1 MCRWGGLLVSAVT
14 MWGRPCIKQTDDEKN
29 PEFPTIGEQTF
40 LVDLAKLWLRFRRE
54 IKKCYVVN
62 WSAPNL
68 FLLLQ
73 KTPVVTPVLAQRTC
87 GNSQLPSL
95 LGWCIC
101 WPRSTWQAWARFWAA
116 PQHLTHCPNEEMKRQ
131 SSTATPLEHSHWR
144 CNGFGGLSH
153 PHPPH
158 STVPHHL
165 SGPFILLTYMTTPMD
180 KSCVSVCR
188 KRTWLQAFHPINTI
202 WHPQLLSW
210 ITRSSNHSAFTHSGP
225 GLPHALRHYFA
236 PSNTAFCAP
245 PYYLALCS
253 RDINISLHSAF
264 VFVTLNKF
272 RTITS
277 MHLQTNPLLCNISE
291 HVLDLFWLQLSL
303 FSSVMYPKEDC
314 SQLILR

>member
-1 MCRWGGLLVSAVT
+1 MRRWKGKAT
-14 MWGRPCIKQTDDEKN
+14 
-29 PEFPTIGEQTF
+29 
-40 LVDLAKLWLRFRRE
+40 
-54 IKKCYVVN
+54 
-62 WSAPNL
+62 
-68 FLLLQ
+68 
-73 KTPVVTPVLAQRTC
+73 
-87 GNSQLPSL
+87 LPHH
-95 LGWCIC
+95 W
-101 WPRSTWQAWARFWAA
+101 
-116 PQHLTHCPNEEMKRQ
+116 
-131 SSTATPLEHSHWR
+131 STATGDVTALG
-144 CNGFGGLSH
+144 GFPTLT
-153 PHPPH
+153 PPQH
-158 STVPHHL
+158 CST
-165 SGPFILLTYMTTPMD
+165 SPFRPIYSFNLHDNPYGQEL
-180 KSCVSVCR
+180 SVCR

-202 WHPQLLSW
+202 RHPQLLSW